1 MSERLRVE
9 FHCHTI
15 YSKDSLTRPEQLV
28 QACREKGIERVVV
41 TDHNTIRGGLRARE
55 IDPERVIVGEEI
67 MTRQGELLAFFV
79 QEEIPKGLDCME
91 AIRLLRDQQAFISV
105 SHPFDVLRSGHWAEE
120 DLLKIT
126 PLVDAIEVFNARC
139 YRASFNRQAQDF
151 ARQHGLAGTVGSDAH
166 ALYELGKATLLLPAF
181 EDAAGLEAV
190 LKEARADLNLLP
202 VWTHLS
208 SRYAVLRKKLGG
220 LDEYRSTP

>member
-28 QACREKGIERVVV
+28 QACRQKGIQRVVV
-41 TDHNTIRGGLRARE
+41 TDHNNISGGLRAQQ

-79 QEEIPKGLDCME
+79 QEEIPEDLDCMD
-91 AIRLLRDQQAFISV
+91 AIRLLREQQAFISV
-105 SHPFDVLRSGHWAEE
+105 SHPFDVLRGGHWELE
-120 DLLKIT
+120 DLLKIA

-151 ARQHGLAGTVGSDAH
+151 ARQHDLAGTVGSDAH
-166 ALYELGKATLLLPAF
+166 ALYELGKATLRLPAF
-181 EDAAGLEAV
+181 EDAEGLKAA
-190 LKEARADLNLLP
+190 LKEARADLHLLP

-220 LDEYRSTP
+220 LDEYRSAP

>member
-28 QACREKGIERVVV
+28 QACRQKGINRVVV
-41 TDHNTIRGGLRARE
+41 TDHNTISGGLRARE

-79 QEEIPKGLDCME
+79 QEEVPKGLDCME
-91 AIRLLRDQQAFISV
+91 AIRLLRAQQAFISV
-105 SHPFDVLRSGHWAEE
+105 SHPFDVLRGGHWELE

-139 YRASFNRQAQDF
+139 YRAAFNRQAQDF
-151 ARQHGLAGTVGSDAH
+151 AQEHDLDGTVGSDAH

-181 EDAAGLEAV
+181 EDAVGLKVA
-190 LKEARADLNLLP
+190 LKEARAELNLLP

>member
-105 SHPFDVLRSGHWAEE
+105 SHPFDVLRGGHWAEG

-151 ARQHGLAGTVGSDAH
+151 AREHGLAGTVGSDAH

-190 LKEARADLNLLP
+190 LKEARAELNLLP

>member
-28 QACREKGIERVVV
+28 QACRQKGIQRVVV
-41 TDHNTIRGGLRARE
+41 TDHNTISGGLRAQQ

-79 QEEIPKGLDCME
+79 QEEIPEDLDCMD
-91 AIRLLRDQQAFISV
+91 AIRLLREQQAFISV
-105 SHPFDVLRSGHWAEE
+105 SHPFDTLRGGHWELE
-120 DLLKIT
+120 DLLKIA

-151 ARQHGLAGTVGSDAH
+151 ASQHDLAGTVGSDAH
-166 ALYELGKATLLLPAF
+166 ALYELGKATLRLPAF
-181 EDAAGLEAV
+181 EDAEGLKAA
-190 LKEARADLNLLP
+190 LKEARADLKLLP
-202 VWTHLS
+202 VCTHLS

-220 LDEYRSTP
+220 LDEYRSAP